1 MGLDYSYEI
10 FIPPQHVP
18 RALTGVAELA
28 PQTVR
33 VPPLTVTLPGGERL
47 VMPFTSRFKS
57 EPVDCTASGVL
68 DLDTSLMFPIDDAVH
83 AYFRGRD
90 YEIDE
95 LDRARIGYI
104 YLTVRF
110 APTLHPHFAS
120 LQFTAATSDMSRL
133 FERSASVRAVF
144 TELTAAS
151 GGACCVLDTESD
163 VFQICWLNGKP
174 VQETVPGPRFA
185 SYRDLVAAWSLPPE
199 ISAR

>member
-1 MGLDYSYEI
+1 
-10 FIPPQHVP
+10 
-18 RALTGVAELA
+18 
-28 PQTVR
+28 
-33 VPPLTVTLPGGERL
+33 
-47 VMPFTSRFKS
+47 
-57 EPVDCTASGVL
+57 VDCTASGVL

-120 LQFTAATSDMSRL
+120 LQFTAATSHMSRL

-151 GGACCVLDTESD
+151 GQRRSLRRARHRERRLPDLLAQRQTDPG
-163 VFQICWLNGKP
+163 N
-174 VQETVPGPRFA
+174 GPR
-185 SYRDLVAAWSLPPE
+185 PPV
-199 ISAR
+199 RKL